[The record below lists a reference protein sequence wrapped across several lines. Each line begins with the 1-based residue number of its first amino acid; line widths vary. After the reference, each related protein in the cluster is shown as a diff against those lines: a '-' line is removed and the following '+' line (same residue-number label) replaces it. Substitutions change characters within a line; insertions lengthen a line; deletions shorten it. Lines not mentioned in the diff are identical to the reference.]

1 MRLLLA
7 APSNTC
13 VCAGR
18 VGGTRN
24 SASTCYLFSP
34 LRRRSSGRFFRTR
47 RPVSPLKA
55 QHAAIGA
62 VFLCSDWRCPLNV
75 CVSSLTAHWASGR
88 FFLGDT
94 SGGVHEFRY
103 TRSKEYVVGGL
114 LNRVLPGSLRTKYNA
129 TVVLLEG
136 SRPALVSF
144 IADAIHSLTI
154 DEDRGLLTALTRA
167 SALHIFAI
175 PPESER
181 SGHATSPRKKRKL
194 DDSEFGSVRHLLTLP
209 RSRFAS
215 DLSKYHKFSTHSQFL
230 DSAYDIISVIPFP
243 HTSSRVV
250 LALVLR
256 NAYRVLVS
264 AAAESKA
271 DTPSLDDTD
280 FPRILREQDFL
291 ELQVENL
298 IPPPALSRSAEV
310 CAVQAVAPATSAGQ
324 RLMLVVYES
333 AGALSLLGLASNPS
347 LSSRYDG
354 TRMDSGGEL
363 FHVISSGASGI
374 RGKLLAVSELNLD
387 PQFSHL
393 FETRSPL
400 PSPFD
405 NCRRD
410 ELKEIRRQF
419 PDVEHLIHPKP
430 LPSKEGK
437 EPAMLLR
444 PIDLP
449 GYASDQICTPPAF
462 MVVTTEGVWRVNKLS
477 SMAVERR
484 HLCKDLGPAEERP
497 ALLEQM
503 PKAEKAACLWQM
515 IAEEAVLRR
524 ARRKPLQTATEPPTG
539 ETPFSQTMED
549 TKGADA
555 HQERLPTRAKKE
567 TVAMME
573 VNTLGKAISQLK
585 EDELASPPMSTDP
598 WTAPRGVPKTAV
610 TDSLRVAGLQAYLC
624 RVLLP
629 VWHVP
634 FFELGLTDS
643 NNEHSIL
650 RNVPSEEPQPILL
663 SPSRKRPR
671 PDTPGYRLTFVP
683 RLGTAEVALLTRVL
697 EGVSNSVSDVLGGEA
712 LDHQA
717 MVNLHG
723 FVQLAL
729 DYIRIVHCTP
739 SLRADYF
746 EPKLFDLICAASL
759 SKLLLHRPTREAFME
774 LILLLPP
781 AQLPH
786 ARWVVP
792 EKVRRLHACV
802 HRVYDWRLQMREAC
816 LGGFA
821 DCFES
826 YRRFTASEAE
836 DLEAAL
842 GDAFSL
848 VNLERLTRLF
858 SDVQLYAQ
866 AVHLAVLDGVRRLEQ
881 KKLTALQARDPNQEL
896 HIVHYLGKSSFSPIL
911 SLLDRFQDVHVR
923 SRGTIPSKDRGA
935 ELVAVIV
942 AFEETTRMVPVFVCR
957 ALCWAVLD
965 WITTTGSGSFP
976 VSFTEGSVLD
986 KSRHYTTYLEMHKNE
1001 FRRLNNDVLG
1011 QLYMNCG
1018 QLHEAACF
1026 YYEWAT
1032 FREHPKNPTVLLDE
1046 GVPDDT
1052 LSLVRH
1058 VFYPKKLCTLSHSLV
1073 PPVKAPLGGPSSF
1086 IRILKPFI
1094 PFLAKHSEPE
1104 VCERPDTRASR
1115 LECFAADW
1123 RTVHAYARLV
1133 RKPFASDLEARRRHL
1148 YLAADILQRL
1158 RETAEVHDSKVER
1171 LQLNVDSAL
1180 VVVNL
1185 QMELCREMFETV
1197 IYLMKYGHAAFKV
1210 FFTAKTER
1218 GFEEGKERLIEAGV
1232 LRPVERITNILSSL
1246 QGDIFASTSDLMSLV
1261 LDFYSAVKV
1270 EYPWVGISVLDP
1282 MFSDMDSIEALLEG
1296 FARHPAVD
1304 KVLKLPPHDSAISVV
1319 TFLIDSYLKARCL
1332 LATAFEHAPLLEDAL
1347 ERILWWTAEGIHQCE
1362 TRSPVATKP
1371 LGRDLFES
1379 NKLYGCILKRLAD
1392 YAADLDYEAA
1402 HKELFPALMVRKVLA
1417 QSSPTSENGGQYHR
1431 RVAPCLILVRFSR
1444 ACETIPSLER
1454 VERVQTMFLLEAVR
1468 FLKAAMISQ
1477 LPSCLLLLRH
1487 MLSVGFEQ
1495 QSLSATQV
1503 QALQSLLSH
1512 PLDDSFQNAF
1522 ATHLETFREGG
1533 SPIPTSS
1540 VDELRSITSH
1550 IRVHITK
1557 DHALFVEDC
1566 SMAVR
1571 QWTFAAAETV
1581 ADFKLETPPPQLRL
1595 CETLCQVL
1603 SDTLSL
1609 YKDAIECL

>member
-1 MRLLLA
+1 
-7 APSNTC
+7 
-13 VCAGR
+13 
-18 VGGTRN
+18 
-24 SASTCYLFSP
+24 
-34 LRRRSSGRFFRTR
+34 
-47 RPVSPLKA
+47 
-55 QHAAIGA
+55 
-62 VFLCSDWRCPLNV
+62 
-75 CVSSLTAHWASGR
+75 
-88 FFLGDT
+88 
-94 SGGVHEFRY
+94 
-103 TRSKEYVVGGL
+103 
-114 LNRVLPGSLRTKYNA
+114 
-129 TVVLLEG
+129 
-136 SRPALVSF
+136 
-144 IADAIHSLTI
+144 
-154 DEDRGLLTALTRA
+154 
-167 SALHIFAI
+167 
-175 PPESER
+175 
-181 SGHATSPRKKRKL
+181 
-194 DDSEFGSVRHLLTLP
+194 
-209 RSRFAS
+209 
-215 DLSKYHKFSTHSQFL
+215 
-230 DSAYDIISVIPFP
+230 
-243 HTSSRVV
+243 
-250 LALVLR
+250 
-256 NAYRVLVS
+256 
-264 AAAESKA
+264 
-271 DTPSLDDTD
+271 
-280 FPRILREQDFL
+280 
-291 ELQVENL
+291 
-298 IPPPALSRSAEV
+298 
-310 CAVQAVAPATSAGQ
+310 
-324 RLMLVVYES
+324 
-333 AGALSLLGLASNPS
+333 
-347 LSSRYDG
+347 
-354 TRMDSGGEL
+354 
-363 FHVISSGASGI
+363 
-374 RGKLLAVSELNLD
+374 
-387 PQFSHL
+387 
-393 FETRSPL
+393 
-400 PSPFD
+400 
-405 NCRRD
+405 
-410 ELKEIRRQF
+410 
-419 PDVEHLIHPKP
+419 
-430 LPSKEGK
+430 
-437 EPAMLLR
+437 
-444 PIDLP
+444 
-449 GYASDQICTPPAF
+449 
-462 MVVTTEGVWRVNKLS
+462 
-477 SMAVERR
+477 
-484 HLCKDLGPAEERP
+484 
-497 ALLEQM
+497 
-503 PKAEKAACLWQM
+503 
-515 IAEEAVLRR
+515 
-524 ARRKPLQTATEPPTG
+524 
-539 ETPFSQTMED
+539 
-549 TKGADA
+549 
-555 HQERLPTRAKKE
+555 
-567 TVAMME
+567 
-573 VNTLGKAISQLK
+573 
-585 EDELASPPMSTDP
+585 
-598 WTAPRGVPKTAV
+598 
-610 TDSLRVAGLQAYLC
+610 
-624 RVLLP
+624 
-629 VWHVP
+629 
-634 FFELGLTDS
+634 
-643 NNEHSIL
+643 
-650 RNVPSEEPQPILL
+650 
-663 SPSRKRPR
+663 
-671 PDTPGYRLTFVP
+671 
-683 RLGTAEVALLTRVL
+683 
-697 EGVSNSVSDVLGGEA
+697 
-712 LDHQA
+712 
-717 MVNLHG
+717 
-723 FVQLAL
+723 
-729 DYIRIVHCTP
+729 
-739 SLRADYF
+739 
-746 EPKLFDLICAASL
+746 
-759 SKLLLHRPTREAFME
+759 
-774 LILLLPP
+774 
-781 AQLPH
+781 
-786 ARWVVP
+786 
-792 EKVRRLHACV
+792 
-802 HRVYDWRLQMREAC
+802 
-816 LGGFA
+816 
-821 DCFES
+821 
-826 YRRFTASEAE
+826 
-836 DLEAAL
+836 
-842 GDAFSL
+842 
-848 VNLERLTRLF
+848 
-858 SDVQLYAQ
+858 
-866 AVHLAVLDGVRRLEQ
+866 
-881 KKLTALQARDPNQEL
+881 
-896 HIVHYLGKSSFSPIL
+896 
-911 SLLDRFQDVHVR
+911 
-923 SRGTIPSKDRGA
+923 
-935 ELVAVIV
+935 
-942 AFEETTRMVPVFVCR
+942 
-957 ALCWAVLD
+957 
-965 WITTTGSGSFP
+965 
-976 VSFTEGSVLD
+976 
-986 KSRHYTTYLEMHKNE
+986 MHKNE